1 MSITLVCWNIAKRRK
16 PWQELAAM
24 DDVDVALL
32 QETGKPPS
40 DFEARGWIGPV
51 AHYDSHVWNSNWF
64 EGRWNNLL
72 ERWPMVVQLS
82 DRVNVQ
88 WFKQVSPISLVAND
102 EIAVSGIGT
111 IAAARIVPTAD
122 DMPPVIAIS
131 AYARWLSPHPDTSTN
146 FRVGYSDASA
156 HRIISDLSAFIGTTD
171 PSTHRIIVA
180 GDFNLT
186 NDDDAPDQDFMRRER
201 TIWDRLEALGLEY
214 LGPRS
219 TPDGAGRVMR
229 TPTYRP
235 VQQQPESAQWQLDH
249 VFASRGFH
257 EQVKVRALNSP
268 EEWGTSDHCRIVIDV
283 D

>member
-1 MSITLVCWNIAKRRK
+1 MSVRLVCWNIAKRRK

-40 DFEARGWIGPV
+40 DLEERGWIGPLE
-51 AHYDSHVWNSNWF
+51 HYDSHVWNSDWF
-64 EGRWNNLL
+64 EGRWRHLL

-82 DRVNVQ
+82 ERVKVE
-88 WFKQVSPISLVAND
+88 WFKQVSPISLVAHD

-122 DMPPVIAIS
+122 DSPSFIAIS
-131 AYARWLSPHPDTSTN
+131 AYARWLSPHPSTSTN
-146 FRVGYSDASA
+146 FKVGYSDASA
-156 HRIISDLSAFIGTTD
+156 HRIISDISAFIGNTD
-171 PSTHRIIVA
+171 PATHRIIVA

-186 NDDDAPDQDFMRRER
+186 NDDDAPDQDFMPRER
-201 TIWDRLEALGLEY
+201 TVWERLDALGLEY

-219 TPDGAGRVMR
+219 TPDGAGRVLR

-235 VQQQPESAQWQLDH
+235 VEQVPESAEWQLDH

-257 EQVKVRALNSP
+257 EQIEVRALNSP
-268 EEWGTSDHCRIVIDV
+268 EEWGASDHCRLLIEID
-283 D
+283 

>member
-1 MSITLVCWNIAKRRK
+1 
-16 PWQELAAM
+16 M

-40 DFEARGWIGPV
+40 DFEERGWIGPV

-82 DRVNVQ
+82 DRVNVE
-88 WFKQVSPISLVAND
+88 WFKQVSPISLVASD

-122 DMPPVIAIS
+122 DMPAFISIS

-171 PSTHRIIVA
+171 PATHRIIVA

-201 TIWDRLEALGLEY
+201 TVWDRLEALGLEY

-235 VQQQPESAQWQLDH
+235 VQQQPESAKWQLDH

-257 EQVKVRALNSP
+257 EQIKVRALNSP
-268 EEWGTSDHCRIVIDV
+268 EEWGASDHCRILIEV